1 MQGRRFLYQYIVKR
15 LYDSFNLPTRI
26 SRFLE
31 LMAPPFRMSVAA
43 SACQAAPASCST
55 TSGGASRHARRG
67 QLAVLGLVKVKSDK
81 PEGLGNNRQVLAY
94 GYDLDG
100 TDLTLHLYDPSYA
113 DNDNVTMH
121 LNVADAHAPV
131 SLSYD
136 TSDTVYCFFH
146 TRYTFAHPPTA

>member
-1 MQGRRFLYQYIVKR
+1 M
-15 LYDSFNLPTRI
+15 
-26 SRFLE
+26 
-31 LMAPPFRMSVAA
+31 
-43 SACQAAPASCST
+43 
-55 TSGGASRHARRG
+55 
-67 QLAVLGLVKVKSDK
+67 LGLVKVKSDK

-100 TDLTLHLYDPSYA
+100 TDLALHLYDPSYA